1 MEYCFTKEYIVTW
14 EDWWSYVDQEK
25 YNIDH
30 KTIEE
35 EEEEEIKEDKLNRQE
50 LAKEV

>member
-35 EEEEEIKEDKLNRQE
+35 EEEESKEEELDWFS